1 MENLKKWFNFSDTL
15 NGTNFLIRWIVA
27 TLVQFPGGY
36 LTGLGLA
43 KGHMGYT
50 MLGLIIATVGIALQF
65 STLLKRSRALF
76 STTTKA
82 LMFYIGYVL
91 VSIFQGF
98 AASMGQEI
106 LIGTNLVMVVM
117 FLYSIFRNSG
127 IENHEG

>member
-15 NGTNFLIRWIVA
+15 NGTNFLIRWVVA

-36 LTGLGLA
+36 LTGFGLA
-43 KGHMGYT
+43 RGHMGYT
-50 MLGLIIATVGIALQF
+50 MLGLVVASLGIALQF

-76 STTTKA
+76 STATKA
-82 LMFYIGYVL
+82 FAFYISYVS

-98 AASMGQEI
+98 AANMGQEV
-106 LIGTNLVMVVM
+106 LIGVNIVMVVM

>member
-15 NGTNFLIRWIVA
+15 NGTNFLIRWVVA

-43 KGHMGYT
+43 KGHVGYT

-76 STTTKA
+76 SQATNA
-82 LMFYIGYVL
+82 FAFYIGYVL

-98 AASMGQEI
+98 AQNMDQEI
-106 LIGTNLVMVVM
+106 LIGTNIVMIVM
-117 FLYSIFRNSG
+117 FLYAIFRNSG
-127 IENHEG
+127 VANHEG

>member
-1 MENLKKWFNFSDTL
+1 MENLKKWFNFSDSI
-15 NGTNFLIRWIVA
+15 NGSTFLVRWIVA
-27 TLVQFPGGY
+27 TAIQFPGGY

-50 MLGLIIATVGIALQF
+50 MLGLIIASLGIALQF

-76 STTTKA
+76 STATKA
-82 LMFYIGYVL
+82 LAFYVSYVL

-98 AASMGQEI
+98 AANMGQEV
-106 LIGTNLVMVVM
+106 LVVTNLVMVVI

-127 IENHEG
+127 IANHEG